1 MPAVKNVGEPCA
13 GEPHA
18 RFEVAAGGN
27 QTSRASTA
35 ARSGAS
41 RRPYSNGRAPGVSGG
56 AGTSGWAW
64 RIGLAEVPIPELRRF
79 TLKVMRDG
87 RSVTVEVTSDG
98 AGLVSHAGT
107 ALVAQVAEKV
117 GLTAALSRGL
127 AGLKQRRR
135 GHDRGRVIRDLA
147 VMLVDGGE
155 CVSDLGAVREQDAIF
170 GAIASDSTAFRMVDR
185 IASEPGLLDAVRVAH
200 AHARERFWELHGA
213 PERLTLDVDATLI
226 TAHSEKEK
234 AAGNYKGGYG
244 FHPLQVYLEETREA
258 LGGLLRP
265 GNAGSN
271 TATDHVAVLDL
282 ALAQIPAEHVEALDI
297 LVRADTAGATHGLVD
312 YCRQARMRF
321 SVGYELTEKVR
332 AAILT
337 IGQDAWAPALDQ
349 DGSARKN
356 GEVCEITGI
365 VDLSAWP
372 EGSRLIVRRERPH
385 PGAQLSF
392 TDHDGYRFQAILTDQ
407 PYPDIAVLECRHR
420 QHAHVEDRIRD
431 DKDTGLS
438 KFPFKEFALNEVWLE
453 IVMLAHDLIVW
464 TQALLLD
471 GELAKTEPKRL
482 RYRLLHV
489 ARRLAF
495 SGRRAKLHLQGS
507 WPWAADLL
515 AAFQK
520 LRTLAANG

>member
-1 MPAVKNVGEPCA
+1 
-13 GEPHA
+13 
-18 RFEVAAGGN
+18 
-27 QTSRASTA
+27 
-35 ARSGAS
+35 
-41 RRPYSNGRAPGVSGG
+41 
-56 AGTSGWAW
+56 
-64 RIGLAEVPIPELRRF
+64 
-79 TLKVMRDG
+79 LKVIRDG
-87 RSVTVEVTSDG
+87 RLVTVEVTSDG

-107 ALVAQVAEKV
+107 ALVAQIAEEV

-135 GHDRGRVIRDLA
+135 GHDPGRVIRDLA

-155 CVSDLGAVREQDAIF
+155 CVSDLGVVREQDALF
-170 GAIASDSTAFRMVDR
+170 GAVASDSTAFRMVDR
-185 IASEPGLLDAVRVAH
+185 VASTPGLLDALRD
-200 AHARERFWELHGA
+200 AHARARARFWALHGA
-213 PERLTLDVDATLI
+213 PQRLTLDVDATLI
-226 TAHSEKEK
+226 TSHSEKEK

-244 FHPLQVYLEETREA
+244 FHPLQVYLDETRES

-282 ALAQIPAEHVEALDI
+282 ALEQIPAEHVQALEI

-312 YCRQARMRF
+312 YCHEGRMRF

-332 AAILT
+332 AAILR
-337 IGQDAWAPALDQ
+337 IPENAWVGALDQ
-349 DGSARKN
+349 DGSTRKN
-356 GEVCEITGI
+356 GEVTEITST

-372 EGSRLIVRRERPH
+372 EDSRLIVRRERPH

-407 PYPDIAVLECRHR
+407 ADEDIAVLECRHR

-464 TQALLLD
+464 TQALALTGD
-471 GELAKTEPKRL
+471 LAKAEPKRI

-489 ARRLAF
+489 AGRLAF

-520 LRTLAANG
+520 LKTLAPATG